1 VDAFMVPQVTVRETF
16 GTNATLRVQRR
27 DPLVSAAED
36 TDDVD
41 VAGDEAGRHLRGSSM
56 LFAGRL
62 LAVLLS
68 MVTQVVLVRSLSRAG
83 YGTVAY
89 VLATGEFVR
98 TVVSLGENQSL
109 GRFLALYEHE
119 DRAGR
124 FVGTLVMVLGK
135 VLAST
140 VVLVVAAAALWP
152 VLGDR
157 VVKDGSVGAV
167 IALAFLLAPI
177 EAIDRVIEAAYA
189 VFARAGAIFLRKY
202 VLAPGLR
209 LAVVLAVGATGAGP
223 RTLLLGYIAASAL
236 GVALYAGGLVRI
248 LRGRQLLRR
257 EGLEFPARQYFGFSL
272 PLLTTD
278 LVPLC
283 MNFLAVVLLGAV
295 RGTDEVARLRAI
307 LPAARLNQI
316 VIFSFTL
323 LFTPMATRFFSR
335 GDIGGMQ
342 RVYWQTAVW
351 LTVLSFPVLAIT
363 APLAGPTTVALFG
376 ERYRSAAPVLA
387 ILAVG
392 YYANAAFGFNSL
404 TLQAFGHV
412 RFLVRVN
419 LAAAVLDVVLLVALA
434 PRFGAVGVAIANATT
449 LLAQNV
455 ANQVGL
461 RRLIGVEVVAPRALR
476 VYATIVV
483 AALALAAM
491 QLVVHPPV
499 VLAFAAAALVSAAV
513 LALNRRHLDLVS
525 TFPELRKVP
534 VLGRLL
540 QQ

>member
-1 VDAFMVPQVTVRETF
+1 MTAPDDLAV
-16 GTNATLRVQRR
+16 
-27 DPLVSAAED
+27 AEALAD
-36 TDDVD
+36 
-41 VAGDEAGRHLRGSSM
+41 DEAGRHLRGSSM

-68 MVTQVVLVRSLSRAG
+68 MVTQVVLVRSLSRDG

-109 GRFLALYEHE
+109 GRFLALFEHE

-124 FVGTLVMVLGK
+124 FLGTLVMVLGK
-135 VLAST
+135 VLVST
-140 VVLVVAAAALWP
+140 VVLVVAAAAAWP
-152 VLGDR
+152 LFGDR
-157 VVKDGSVGAV
+157 ILKDGSVGAV
-167 IALAFLLAPI
+167 IAFAFLLAPI

-189 VFARAGAIFLRKY
+189 VFARAGAIFLRKH

-223 RTLLLGYIAASAL
+223 RVLLVGYIAASAF
-236 GVALYAGGLVRI
+236 GVALYGGGLVAI
-248 LRGRQLLRR
+248 LRRRHLLRR

-283 MNFLAVVLLGAV
+283 MNFLAVVLLGAFG
-295 RGTDEVARLRAI
+295 GTEEVARLRAI

-335 GDIGGMQ
+335 GDVTGMQ
-342 RVYWQTAVW
+342 RVYWQTAIW
-351 LTVLSFPVLAIT
+351 LTVLSFPVLAVT
-363 APLAGPTTVALFG
+363 GPLAGPTSVALFG
-376 ERYRSAAPVLA
+376 DRYRSAAPVLA
-387 ILAVG
+387 ILGVA
-392 YYANAAFGFNSL
+392 YYVNAAFGFNSL

-412 RFLVRVN
+412 RFLVGVN
-419 LAAAVLDVVLLVALA
+419 LAAAFLDVALLIVLA
-434 PRFGAVGVAIANATT
+434 PRFGAVGVAIANGVT
-449 LLAQNV
+449 LVAQNV

-461 RRLIGVEVVAPRALR
+461 RRLIGVEVVAAGALR
-476 VYATIVV
+476 VYATIVA
-483 AALALAAM
+483 AALALAAL
-491 QLVVHPPV
+491 QLLVDPPV
-499 VLAFAAAALVSAAV
+499 ALAFAAAAAASVVV
-513 LALNRRHLDLVS
+513 LAVNRRHLDVVS

-534 VLGRLL
+534 VLRRLL